1 MLQKKQDHLL
11 RMTSLRPAR
20 LLHDHALPLYEKVL
34 FDDEAR
40 LVVSPG
46 GQVNRI
52 AAVGLADGVGQRG
65 AGIERIG
72 KSLPASLPVVA
83 T

>member
-1 MLQKKQDHLL
+1 
-11 RMTSLRPAR
+11 MTSLRPAR

-46 GQVNRI
+46 GQVNRN
-52 AAVGLADGVGQRG
+52 GP
-65 AGIERIG
+65 
-72 KSLPASLPVVA
+72 SL
-83 T
+83 